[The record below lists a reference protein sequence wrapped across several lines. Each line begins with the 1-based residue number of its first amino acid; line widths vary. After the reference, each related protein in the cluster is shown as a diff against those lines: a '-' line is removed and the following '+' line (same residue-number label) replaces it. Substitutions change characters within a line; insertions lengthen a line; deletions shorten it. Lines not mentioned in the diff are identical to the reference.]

1 MIIPKGTTHKWSVSG
16 QFAKRCGG
24 NTWAIWQDHEWLWI
38 GDEFKGSMI
47 QFIVEREPSP
57 EEKAV
62 AEMVEVICAAIT
74 WPSAE
79 DAKNYCAALYKAGY
93 RKFEIVE
100 DDV

>member
-1 MIIPKGTTHKWSVSG
+1 MNFPKGATHKWSVSG

-24 NTWAIWQDHEWLWI
+24 NTWAIWQDEQWLWI

-47 QFIVEREPSP
+47 HFLAERD
-57 EEKAV
+57 
-62 AEMVEVICAAIT
+62 AAIADMCEVT
-74 WPSAE
+74 GEHITVRSA
-79 DAKNYCAALYKAGY
+79 AALYDAGY